1 MHYGLCEIV
10 NVKKDHRCY
19 GYTING
25 AFHNKKSIKSNGLLF
40 QCLYDKYNYMV
51 GPAWR
56 NDIS

>member
-25 AFHNKKSIKSNGLLF
+25 AFHNKKSIKSDGLLF
-40 QCLYDKYNYMV
+40 QCLYDK
-51 GPAWR
+51 
-56 NDIS
+56 